1 MSINW
6 IEAIDARSA
15 AALASGA
22 LVPVEAEQVEM
33 DDAGMRFIVRWVSS
47 LAAKDASR
55 SAAAAGGAAEM
66 AGKGGG
72 VQGAAAR
79 AEGAGAEAARDA
91 KTVAIPGGP
100 RDPNFNPFL
109 NPDPELTVGPVG
121 DAHVAI
127 LNKFPLCA
135 RHLVLAR
142 RAFEEQLLPL
152 ARSDFA
158 ALAAL
163 MVEAGG
169 IGLYNGG
176 TAAGASQRH
185 KHVQWMPDDAGNA
198 SLRLFAPGLP
208 AGLAEQGVAT
218 HPALPMRHCFVR
230 VRCGRGEAVEAAAD
244 SLHAGFERARTELG
258 LAQTDRFAQHTRQI
272 IGQVARKTEPGLA
285 GGNLGAIRTQL
296 QPLLARFGHFETL
309 ARRLVEPR
317 QHALQEPHLTGDIAD
332 GLVLVVRTPI
342 LVNQRKGRDFRH
354 RKHREHQQHGA
365 QRQRIGKK
373 PELHGWLSA
382 PGSASGAKT

>member
-1 MSINW
+1 MRTNW

-22 LVPVEAEQVEM
+22 LVPVQAEQVEM

-55 SAAAAGGAAEM
+55 NAAPVPSAAAGDKAGDKPA
-66 AGKGGG
+66 K
-72 VQGAAAR
+72 
-79 AEGAGAEAARDA
+79 DD

-121 DAHVAI
+121 NAHVAI

-158 ALAAL
+158 ALAEL
-163 MVEAGG
+163 MGEAGG

-185 KHVQWMPDDAGNA
+185 KHVQWMPDDAANA
-198 SLRLFAPGLP
+198 SLSLFVPGLP
-208 AGLAEQGVAT
+208 TGLAEQGVAT
-218 HPALPMRHCFVR
+218 HAALPMRHCFVR

-244 SLHAGFERARTELG
+244 SLHAGFERACAELG
-258 LAQTDRFAQHTRQI
+258 LEAGEDGLLPPFNL
-272 IGQVARKTEPGLA
+272 LA
-285 GGNLGAIRTQL
+285 GEGWLLAIPRSREHFEGISMSAVCFGGTLYTRHREQIEAIRAVG
-296 QPLLARFGHFETL
+296 PLRALAAVGC
-309 ARRLVEPR
+309 
-317 QHALQEPHLTGDIAD
+317 
-332 GLVLVVRTPI
+332 
-342 LVNQRKGRDFRH
+342 
-354 RKHREHQQHGA
+354 
-365 QRQRIGKK
+365 
-373 PELHGWLSA
+373 
-382 PGSASGAKT
+382 